1 MFRKQLDSGV
11 LGPKRENQTRHPHLE
26 IIQMQQ
32 VVNTIKKEFLLLTE
46 ILKTNMYLDHKQ
58 KKGRPMK
65 HEKEGMSKHIK
76 EVGMSGILEVKG
88 KEL

>member
-1 MFRKQLDSGV
+1 
-11 LGPKRENQTRHPHLE
+11 
-26 IIQMQQ
+26 
-32 VVNTIKKEFLLLTE
+32 
-46 ILKTNMYLDHKQ
+46 MYLDHKQ